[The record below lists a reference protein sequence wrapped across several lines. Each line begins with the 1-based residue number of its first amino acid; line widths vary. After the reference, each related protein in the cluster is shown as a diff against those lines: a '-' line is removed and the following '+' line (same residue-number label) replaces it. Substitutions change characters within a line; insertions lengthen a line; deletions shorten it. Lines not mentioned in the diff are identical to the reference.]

1 MYVVIHS
8 LTQVIL
14 ATNIAESSIT
24 VPDIKYGE
32 ISAKLENLL
41 VPKKDFQLF
50 QPKEVEKVL
59 VAVGAS
65 ACCVSLSLCV
75 YVLCLV
81 VDFCMVKQLLTD
93 QETGFD
99 RLVTT
104 WASKA
109 ALKQRKGRAGR
120 VSAGRCYRLIKR
132 EFFRKY
138 CPNYSVPEMQVRGR
152 GRGVGWSETH
162 STAPSI
168 THLVECYS

>member
-75 YVLCLV
+75 CAVFSGGFLHGEAAADRPGDRVRPTGHHVGLQGCPQTEEGEGGASLCRPLLPSHQERVL
-81 VDFCMVKQLLTD
+81 
-93 QETGFD
+93 
-99 RLVTT
+99 
-104 WASKA
+104 
-109 ALKQRKGRAGR
+109 
-120 VSAGRCYRLIKR
+120 
-132 EFFRKY
+132 
-138 CPNYSVPEMQVRGR
+138 
-152 GRGVGWSETH
+152 
-162 STAPSI
+162 
-168 THLVECYS
+168 